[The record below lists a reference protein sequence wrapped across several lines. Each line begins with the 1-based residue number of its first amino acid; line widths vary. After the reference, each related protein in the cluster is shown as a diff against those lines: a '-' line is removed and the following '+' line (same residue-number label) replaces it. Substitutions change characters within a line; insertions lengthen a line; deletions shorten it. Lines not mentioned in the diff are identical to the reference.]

1 MAPSERLLEDALA
14 IRMLF
19 QRLLLANEKVTM
31 AFRTERREFTLLAV
45 EADGLALGM
54 ERPEFETWKLAP
66 AEKVSMTLEDR
77 GFKYEAVL
85 TCEGLG
91 RADDQSTCKLELPR
105 SLRRADA
112 NRLVDFAPDHQDLP
126 RGTFSNSK
134 NVLLDGQVTGFG
146 RGGLELS
153 LLDPR
158 QKVQDYF
165 RIGEESTLDLPLGG
179 NLHLVAPA
187 RVAYV
192 GDRVVGLEFTDKADK
207 DLLGSYRTWLD
218 DQERLQAQRD
228 REDFES
234 GGRKN
239 LRRGSAELPPARL
252 LVDRD
257 PLILLLTENEDFA
270 RRIADG
276 LGRKFGFLALDYIKG
291 PVIPLLKE
299 WNVSTETWGRIRLVL
314 IHNRLRLASP
324 LELCRQLVDQEKCGL
339 PILIAG
345 AEDDL
350 DLKRVRAL
358 EAGAVDYL
366 AVDPFKILS
375 ILKKLDE
382 MIQLF
387 QA

>member
-1 MAPSERLLEDALA
+1 MSPSERLLEDTLA

-19 QRLLLANEKVTM
+19 QRLLLANEHVTM
-31 AFRTERREFTLLAV
+31 AYRTERREFSLLAV
-45 EADGLALGM
+45 EADGIALAM
-54 ERPEFETWKLAP
+54 ERPEFENWKLAP
-66 AEKVSMTLEDR
+66 AEKVSMNLEDR
-77 GFKYEAVL
+77 GFKYEAVMA
-85 TCEGLG
+85 CEGLG
-91 RADDQSTCKLELPR
+91 RVDDLSVCKLELPR
-105 SLRRADA
+105 TLRRADA
-112 NRLVDFAPDHQDLP
+112 HRLVDFAPDHADLP
-126 RGTFSNSK
+126 KGTFSNAK

-146 RGGLELS
+146 REGLELS

-165 RIGEESTLDLPLGG
+165 RMGDVSTMDLPLGG

-192 GDRVVGLEFTDKADK
+192 GDRVVGLEFTEKADQ

-218 DQERLQAQRD
+218 GQERLQAQRD

-234 GGRKN
+234 GGRKIA
-239 LRRGSAELPPARL
+239 RTPADLPPARL

-257 PLILLLTENEDFA
+257 PLILLLTENEEFG
-270 RRIADG
+270 RRIAEG
-276 LGRKFGFLALDYIKG
+276 LGRKFGFLVLDYIKG
-291 PVIPLLKE
+291 PVIPLLKD
-299 WNVSTETWGRIRLVL
+299 WNVSANNWGRIRLIL

-324 LELCRQLVDQEKCGL
+324 LELARQLAEQEKCPL

-345 AEDDL
+345 TDEDL
-350 DLKRVRAL
+350 DLRRLRAV

-366 AVDPFKILS
+366 AVEPFKILS
-375 ILKKLDE
+375 VLKKLDE

-387 QA
+387 Q